1 MVHINLGNQVTFS
14 SVFRVV
20 CPPKIRYLCRPG
32 FAAELCVLGR
42 SLRDVPD
49 GSQGGVRSHVFS
61 CSVYCHWGLEGV
73 WTNQLLGHIS
83 KVAHSIY
90 AGFANFS
97 VALQLLFIWDFRF
110 ATSKIH
116 LFWLLHFQFGK
127 KELINLQQCWLN
139 SYNQY
144 DQNYSAWWAA
154 SRTPQ
159 WLVAAIFLSP
169 PSFAWSMCGSTSW

>member
-20 CPPKIRYLCRPG
+20 CPQKIRYLCRPG

-97 VALQLLFIWDFRF
+97 VALQLFFIWDFRF
-110 ATSKIH
+110 ATSSF
-116 LFWLLHFQFGK
+116 LMTSLSNWQ
-127 KELINLQQCWLN
+127 KELKNLRQCWLN
-139 SYNQY
+139 SCKVY

-169 PSFAWSMCGSTSW
+169 PSSAWSMWGNTSW